1 MSTYRINFKQLHQRP
16 DFSEMLAA
24 LERGFNKFHVD
35 LYLVGAV
42 ARDIRMTAINQIP
55 PSRITRDI
63 DFSVSIEVK
72 GTYEKLKEYLSH
84 SLSKIFKS

>member
-24 LERGFNKFHVD
+24 LERGFKKFHVD

-42 ARDIRMTAINQIP
+42 ARDIRMTAINEIP
-55 PSRITRDI
+55 PSRITRT
-63 DFSVSIEVK
+63 SILPCL
-72 GTYEKLKEYLSH
+72 LKIRVPM
-84 SLSKIFKS
+84 KN